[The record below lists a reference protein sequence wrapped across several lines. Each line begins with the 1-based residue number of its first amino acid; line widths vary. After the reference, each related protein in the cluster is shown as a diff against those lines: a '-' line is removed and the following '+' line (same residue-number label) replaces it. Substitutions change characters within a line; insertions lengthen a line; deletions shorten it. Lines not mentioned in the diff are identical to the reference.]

1 MNTYHCHVRLG
12 GNILHTVPRFLVTEM
27 ELKLLR
33 HIHGSDAVVDIK
45 PAGETEVSER
55 QELVRLARRYG
66 PSENDPNFADENQRR
81 TGRQLVERCFGVK
94 LDDFDDW
101 LNEQLETRIQR
112 EQIAATEDAQKS
124 PTAPKIVPP
133 PAPPPPEPEPESAI
147 ADAILGGGAKRARA
161 IE

>member
-1 MNTYHCHVRLG
+1 MNTYHCQVRLG
-12 GNILHTVPRFLVTEM
+12 GNILHTVPRVHVTEM

-33 HIHGSDAVVDIK
+33 HLHGADAVVDVK
-45 PAGETEVSER
+45 AAGETEVSER

-66 PSENDPNFADENQRR
+66 PSENDPNYADENARR

-101 LNEQLETRIQR
+101 LNEQVERRIEN
-112 EQIAATEDAQKS
+112 EQIAASEEALRS
-124 PTAPKIVPP
+124 PTAPKIVQPQK
-133 PAPPPPEPEPESAI
+133 PAVPESAI
-147 ADAILGGGAKRARA
+147 ADAILGAPAPAEKRARA